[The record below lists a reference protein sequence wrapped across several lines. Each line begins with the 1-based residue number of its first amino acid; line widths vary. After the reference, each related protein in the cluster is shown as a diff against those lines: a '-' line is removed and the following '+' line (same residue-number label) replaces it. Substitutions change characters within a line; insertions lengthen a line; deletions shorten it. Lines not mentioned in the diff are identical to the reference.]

1 MSTLPRKPARV
12 KPAVEAMLTPLP
24 ASQPGYYVLDIDRGA
39 EASHYW
45 LKCLPADFGRAFRLE
60 KFGTGET
67 YDVLLDGERS
77 TCECLGHLRWQTWC
91 KHIVA
96 LRQLEAAGKLPPA
109 PKPAFRSVAE
119 FARCDPAGFEAMQ
132 RDYPPLPGGYDE
144 EAEEERRF
152 FPEQ

>member
-1 MSTLPRKPARV
+1 
-12 KPAVEAMLTPLP
+12 MLTPLP
-24 ASQPGYYVLDIDRGA
+24 ASQPGYYVLDIDRGP

-45 LKCLPADFGRAFRLE
+45 LRPLPADFGRAFRLE

-67 YDVLLDGERS
+67 YDVLLDGDRS
-77 TCECLGHLRWQTWC
+77 TCECMGHLRWQTWC

-119 FARCDPAGFEAMQ
+119 FAANDPDGYAAMMEHFPERRWPPEDEDADLERRYAG
-132 RDYPPLPGGYDE
+132 R
-144 EAEEERRF
+144 EEECQCDLCG
-152 FPEQ
+152 EQSDQE